1 MAPSHLPHLTM
12 WFSFLTWTLLL
23 GSTGVTVAQV
33 RILGGQECP
42 PNSHPWQ
49 VALYYFSDFVCGGVL
64 IDSNWVLTA
73 AHCQVQHY
81 QVWLG
86 RRLRWRTTRRGG
98 VSSSWSKASF
108 PHPDFNMSLVG
119 QQENPEELD
128 YSHDIM
134 LLQLAEPA
142 QFNSYIQPLTLPK
155 AVVSTDTT
163 CWTSGWGSISSNSA
177 IFPSELQCVELQI
190 LPNEICDLAHPEKV
204 TEFMLCAGL
213 MQGGKDSCQGDS
225 GGPLICN
232 NTLQG
237 ITSWGHFPCGLPG
250 KPGLSTK
257 VFAYL
262 DWIAKTMED
271 N

>member
-1 MAPSHLPHLTM
+1 MGRPIKGPVNRSPPPLGPLHSSTSFRNYPSPADNCRAPPT
-12 WFSFLTWTLLL
+12 TLR
-23 GSTGVTVAQV
+23 A
-33 RILGGQECP
+33 P
-42 PNSHPWQ
+42 PNGTIAPPSPHHVVQLFDLDP
-49 VALYYFSDFVCGGVL
+49 ALGE
-64 IDSNWVLTA
+64 
-73 AHCQVQHY
+73 HRHY